1 MLVRQSVRLN
11 PHLRTSAPACR
22 VCAGVSTWLSPRP
35 NRVLLGFDQPLYRI
49 SQRAKSR
56 EAGNRTPSAW
66 SQARRATVTLHPGGE
81 GQDRTVIF
89 RLRAGRSPIEL
100 HPHAWNCGELN
111 PGPPRCHRGAL
122 PTELQSHAVPRPEPI
137 APVSGRRYWMG
148 GDTELLVVLARAHA
162 NPSRVGHLWCITL
175 WNCQPACTGHARSP
189 VGGAPAGM
197 AGLEPAP
204 RSVGSCCSGR

>member
-1 MLVRQSVRLN
+1 M
-11 PHLRTSAPACR
+11 PCLRW
-22 VCAGVSTWLSPRP
+22 VSTWLSPRP

-122 PTELQSHAVPRPEPI
+122 PTELQSHAVPRPQPI
-137 APVSGRRYWMG
+137 APVSGRRQWMG
-148 GDTELLVVLARAHA
+148 GDTQLLVVLARAHA
-162 NPSRVGHLWCITL
+162 NPSRWATFLVYHAVELSTGLYRTCTFTRRWC
-175 WNCQPACTGHARSP
+175 S
-189 VGGAPAGM
+189 AGM
-197 AGLEPAP
+197 AGLEPAT
-204 RSVGSCCSGR
+204 RSFGGCCSRR